1 MKKSKSSSRLRDFI
15 VIHSFQNERP
25 VTSEHKGTSKQE
37 IEALLNLQ
45 KVVFYEV
52 CEVIETGN
60 TK

>member
-1 MKKSKSSSRLRDFI
+1 MKDFI
-15 VIHSFQNERP
+15 VIHSFQNQRP
-25 VTSEHKGTSKQE
+25 VTSEHKGESKQE